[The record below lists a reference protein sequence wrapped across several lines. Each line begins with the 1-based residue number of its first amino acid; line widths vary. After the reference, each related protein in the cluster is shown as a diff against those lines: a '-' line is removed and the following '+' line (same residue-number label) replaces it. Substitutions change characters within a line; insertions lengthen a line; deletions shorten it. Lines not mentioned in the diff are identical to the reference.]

1 MFVVTSLSSQTW
13 TGDNTWPFNTV
24 FFYRWHIN
32 LNLKPIV
39 LIKIAVSHLNLLRSP
54 GVEPGIFC
62 LWDRNDL
69 SIRFTHPQYIFK
81 KHSIAPPVPDFV
93 FRETVYVQVFWFVRT
108 IIHPTEGY
116 CLEMHAY
123 EITVVMF
130 QHLSC
135 IQDEMFYL
143 YPQKD

>member
-1 MFVVTSLSSQTW
+1 MLLLF
-13 TGDNTWPFNTV
+13 
-24 FFYRWHIN
+24 
-32 LNLKPIV
+32 
-39 LIKIAVSHLNLLRSP
+39 KIAVSHLNLLRERDSNPRPP
-54 GVEPGIFC
+54 GYEPDELPLLYPTIF
-62 LWDRNDL
+62 
-69 SIRFTHPQYIFK
+69 QK

-108 IIHPTEGY
+108 IIHPAEGD
-116 CLEMHAY
+116 CLELHAY
-123 EITVVMF
+123 ETTVVMS